1 MTPLEKK
8 IISVIME
15 ELDVYR
21 NRDGM
26 SLEEVIKIIDNRVNT
41 YYNEKN

>member
-26 SLEEVIKIIDNRVNT
+26 SLDEAIKIIDNRVNT